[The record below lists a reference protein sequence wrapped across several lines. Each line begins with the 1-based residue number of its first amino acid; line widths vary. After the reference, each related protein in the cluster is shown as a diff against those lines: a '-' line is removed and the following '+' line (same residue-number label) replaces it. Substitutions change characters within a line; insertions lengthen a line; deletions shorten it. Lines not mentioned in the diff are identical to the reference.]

1 MRLKMFAPKPPS
13 CIPPLHLIRID
24 VLRRNLG
31 LRPKSKAILRS
42 NARSGAVQT
51 EASCVTDG
59 SVHDQT
65 PSMQS
70 RHDEIIELLAPPAFP
85 PPPPC
90 STCSTRVATKRGSVA
105 ISFALAMPPMRN
117 RTLLVPKRHA
127 VQKIA
132 EKRQQIAN
140 TCQQMQMVPPVPK
153 ALLRTLST
161 LHPPVPKATLRA
173 LSSTMCET
181 KCRGSKR
188 LWAKKS
194 NVHRMPPK

>member
-1 MRLKMFAPKPPS
+1 MFAPKPPS
-13 CIPPLHLIRID
+13 CIPPLHLIRLD

-51 EASCVTDG
+51 EASRVTDG

-65 PSMQS
+65 PSVQS
-70 RHDEIIELLAPPAFP
+70 RHDEIIELLAPPALP
-85 PPPPC
+85 PPPPR
-90 STCSTRVATKRGSVA
+90 STCSKRVATKRGSVA
-105 ISFALAMPPMRN
+105 IWFALAGPPMRN
-117 RTLLVPKRHA
+117 RKLLVPKTHA
-127 VQKIA
+127 VQNIFEKRQHIA
-132 EKRQQIAN
+132 NKRQQI
-140 TCQQMQMVPPVPK
+140 QMVPPVPK
-153 ALLRTLST
+153 AVLRALTM
-161 LHPPVPKATLRA
+161 LHPPIHKSTLSA

-194 NVHRMPPK
+194 NVHMMPR